1 MATGA
6 DAHGSIGTPTSL
18 LGNGVFGPPNPL
30 AANPSGAD
38 EADTTRMS
46 FWEHIEELRDRFKF
60 VVVLLL
66 ILFVVFMTLGLGTV
80 SLGGMQVPMLLPAVG
95 SDPVSSLVFK
105 DLVAFLVPPWVQLA
119 AAHPWDGVLVQVETA
134 LFLAFLVASPA
145 IVYQGM
151 AFIGPALRPSEKR
164 LLRRLVAPISVLF
177 FSGVALDLL
186 ILLPFTINFLYQ
198 AQRGLGISLYIL
210 FVGDFVSFVV
220 IHVLAFGVAFE
231 VPMVMYGLTS
241 VGITKSSTWTR
252 HWRIVVVAIW
262 FIAGMITPDPSGV
275 TMIIVGLILTG
286 LFLLGVAAS
295 RRAERLREARLHAAA
310 TA

>member
-1 MATGA
+1 MSVQAA
-6 DAHGSIGTPTSL
+6 DP
-18 LGNGVFGPPNPL
+18 
-30 AANPSGAD
+30 D
-38 EADTTRMS
+38 EADSTRMS

-60 VVVLLL
+60 VVVLVLA
-66 ILFVVFMTLGLGTV
+66 LFVMFMTLTLGTIAV
-80 SLGGMQVPMLLPAVG
+80 AGRQIPMLLPAVG
-95 SDPVSSLVFK
+95 SDPVSSQAFK
-105 DLVAFLVPPWVQLA
+105 ALVAFLVPPWVQLA
-119 AAHPWDGVLVQVETA
+119 AAHPWDGVLVQVEMA
-134 LFLAFLVASPA
+134 LFLAFIVASPA
-145 IVYQGM
+145 IAYEGI

-164 LLRRLVAPISVLF
+164 LLRRLVAPISALF
-177 FSGVALDLL
+177 FAGVALDLL
-186 ILLPFTINFLYQ
+186 VLLPFTINFLYQ

-241 VGITKSSTWTR
+241 VGITKSSSWTR
-252 HWRIVVVAIW
+252 HWRIVTVAIW

-286 LFLLGVAAS
+286 LYLLGVVAS
-295 RRAERLREARLHAAA
+295 RRAERLREARLHPTP